1 MAPGGHLS
9 SGAPIRAAQPGAHAV
24 DVGVV
29 AAQPVA
35 VANDHVD
42 RARRPRVVRQGVDQ
56 GGDLLL
62 VRRLDQRA
70 GELVVSQL
78 RNDVG
83 KQVRPLLPA
92 LDDQRQSGRRNGRLL
107 HRLEGG
113 LGGGLTDDG

>member
-1 MAPGGHLS
+1 MRPLVLRSADQG
-9 SGAPIRAAQPGAHAV
+9 AQPRSHPV

-29 AAQPVA
+29 AAQLVA
-35 VANDHVD
+35 VADDDVD
-42 RARRPRVVRQGVDQ
+42 RTRRPRVVRQGVDQ

-78 RNDVG
+78 RNDIG
-83 KQVRPLLPA
+83 EEVRPLLPA